1 MIAPRAPTATC
12 ENATM
17 PAADPSRRYRILH
30 LSDPHLTASGFDR
43 DGVDAAGS
51 LRRMLDACRS
61 VESIDVVVVS
71 GDIADDG
78 SKDGCRA
85 VLDAVGAFAAERDVP
100 HVYTTGNHDD
110 RLNFA
115 AVLGSGHLSAS
126 GDDAALR
133 VVDGPERAA
142 MSMVDGMRIV
152 TLDSLVPGRTPGLL
166 DPDQLAWLR
175 EVLSVPA
182 PDGTVIALH
191 HPPIYVPDHPM
202 QAVVL
207 LNPTD
212 LAEVVRG
219 SDARIVLTGHRHHQ
233 LSGTLAGVPVWVT
246 PGVVTRIDL
255 TAPARLV
262 RGVLG
267 AGATVVD
274 LGGPFSPLCHVLHAR
289 DPRAGEQVYLYDAE
303 TGTGV
308 ESEQP

>member
-1 MIAPRAPTATC
+1 MPTDET
-12 ENATM
+12 
-17 PAADPSRRYRILH
+17 PRRYRILH
-30 LSDPHLTASGFDR
+30 LSDPHLTGSGIDM

-51 LRRMLDACRS
+51 LRRMLDACRT

-110 RLNFA
+110 RLSFA
-115 AVLGSGHLSAS
+115 AVLGSGHLSPR

-133 VVDGPERAA
+133 VIDAPERAA
-142 MSMVDGMRIV
+142 MSMVDGLRIV
-152 TLDSLVPGRTPGLL
+152 SLDSLVPGRTPGML
-166 DPDQLAWLR
+166 DASQLAWLR
-175 EVLSVPA
+175 DVLSVPA

-191 HPPIYVPDHPM
+191 HPPIHVAGHAM
-202 QAVVL
+202 QAAGL
-207 LNPTD
+207 QNPTD
-212 LAEVVRG
+212 LAEVLQG
-219 SDARIVLTGHRHHQ
+219 SDARIVLTGHLHHQ
-233 LSGTLAGVPVWVT
+233 LSGSLAGVPVWVT

-255 TAPARLV
+255 TAPAPLV

-267 AGATVVD
+267 AGASVVD

-303 TGTGV
+303 TGAV
-308 ESEQP
+308 AESEQP